1 MNARVVY
8 LLLAIGT
15 VGLSASAYAQ
25 SADPSIVKVPTDI
38 EYKGL
43 TGAPQRAVLFG
54 DPTKPEMYVERLKI
68 PAGMKSQ
75 PHWHPDY
82 PRTVAVLSGTFY
94 FGKGEQ
100 WDESNLV
107 AYPAGT
113 FYSEPAKSPHFWWA
127 KDGEVIV
134 QITAIGP
141 TACVYRE
148 LHPH

>member
-1 MNARVVY
+1 MGLNYQDYLREAYRVLRHGGWLKVVEP
-8 LLLAIGT
+8 AT
-15 VGLSASAYAQ
+15 RWKEWQ
-25 SADPSIVKVPTDI
+25 S
-38 EYKGL
+38 
-43 TGAPQRAVLFG
+43 
-54 DPTKPEMYVERLKI
+54 TKPEMYVERLKI

-82 PRTVAVLSGTFY
+82 SRTVAVLSGTFY

-113 FYSEPAKSPHFWWA
+113 LYSEPAKSPHFWWA
-127 KDGEVIV
+127 KDGEVTCTF
-134 QITAIGP
+134 TAIGP
-141 TACVYRE
+141 TGCVYRE